1 MMNYKKLHKWAAVLV
16 GVQFL
21 IWLGTGLYFNRMDHH
36 KAAGHTYRARVH
48 SDLQW
53 QQLPLQEPAMVLQQ
67 NATAVAVNLI
77 DLAGKPYYLL
87 QHQRGLYAH
96 FANTYSLVDALSGEA
111 VTLDDAFARQ
121 MAAASYNGPGH
132 IISAELLQ
140 PPIADLRKERNP
152 VWQVNFADDI
162 NTSVY
167 VDAGSGRIAGHSDDH
182 KRLADFFLKLH
193 FMDYANQGSFNN
205 VFMMLFAF
213 VALWLSGTGLVWTV
227 ALMRRGQYKLTLFAS
242 KRHERGR
249 RRI

>member
-1 MMNYKKLHKWAAVLV
+1 MTSIKTLHKWAAVFV
-16 GVQFL
+16 GIQFM
-21 IWLGTGLYFNRMDHH
+21 IWLGSGLYFNFMDHK
-36 KAAGHTYRARVH
+36 KAAGHTYKTHLH

-53 QQLPLQEPAMVLQQ
+53 HQLSLQEPAAVLQQ
-67 NATAVAVNLI
+67 NAGVVSASLI

-96 FANTYSLVDALSGEA
+96 FANTYSLVDALSA
-111 VTLDDAFARQ
+111 QPVALDDAFAKQ
-121 MAAASYNGPGH
+121 LAAASYNGPGQ
-132 IISAELLQ
+132 IVSAELLQ
-140 PPIADLRKERNP
+140 PPIADLLKERNP

-213 VALWLSGTGLVWTV
+213 VSWAWERPLGGWLGAFQT
-227 ALMRRGQYKLTLFAS
+227 
-242 KRHERGR
+242 
-249 RRI
+249 